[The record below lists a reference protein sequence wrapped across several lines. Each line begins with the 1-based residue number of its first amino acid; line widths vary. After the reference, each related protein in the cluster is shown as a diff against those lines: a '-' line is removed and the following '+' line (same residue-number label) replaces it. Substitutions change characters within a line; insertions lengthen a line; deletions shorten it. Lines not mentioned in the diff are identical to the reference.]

1 MASTI
6 NNNLVF
12 IDSME
17 FMNSS
22 LNPLVKN
29 LSNKDFDIY
38 ILQKFS
44 GDLLELV
51 KQQRMYPYQ
60 GLIYSSVE
68 LRQIKR
74 NLRRHH
80 GRHKGTKLSKLLT
93 TLDMLFQLFI

>member
-6 NNNLVF
+6 NKNLVF

-29 LSNKDFDIY
+29 LSNKGFDIY
-38 ILQKFS
+38 ILQTFS

-60 GLIYSSVE
+60 GLI
-68 LRQIKR
+68 
-74 NLRRHH
+74 
-80 GRHKGTKLSKLLT
+80 
-93 TLDMLFQLFI
+93 